1 MKVDKDTALMLWEY
15 VYGNKTWATDCF
27 GTYIYRDDYGDL
39 KTKRIRP
46 NGTGQSY
53 NYGWSVDHIMPD
65 AQGGKDHLN
74 NYEPMHQSNNSTKSD
89 SLNFKINDVNYQVV
103 KCDISP
109 GYGYGIK
116 SLRTAKRVDWK
127 AAQSKS
133 FR

>member
-1 MKVDKDTALMLWEY
+1 
-15 VYGNKTWATDCF
+15 
-27 GTYIYRDDYGDL
+27 
-39 KTKRIRP
+39 
-46 NGTGQSY
+46 
-53 NYGWSVDHIMPD
+53 MPD